1 MINLATVLV
10 IVVLFLGLINF
21 RKLWKT
27 IQIRYDR
34 QCLNDIKKEISVF
47 DEYKKEDK
55 KKTQEKLKTINKM
68 KGKYND

>member
-1 MINLATVLV
+1 MINLATILV

-27 IQIRYDR
+27 IQIKYDS

-55 KKTQEKLKTINKM
+55 KKTPEKLKQLNKM